1 MKNPKLLLILSVP
14 LLASCSLTAPGHEGP
29 IRQKVPY
36 EGGVHLLLGARNFT
50 DNDAE
55 PVDNRLCQ
63 SPRP

>member
-14 LLASCSLTAPGHEGP
+14 LLASCSLT
-29 IRQKVPY
+29 VPS

-63 SPRP
+63 SARP